1 MLSALAAGAFTESG
15 GKMVTTLVLH
25 TMQQPS
31 TLKIVTY
38 AVLAPTVLKPG
49 ILDTLCLRGPST
61 PP

>member
-1 MLSALAAGAFTESG
+1 MLSASAAGASTESG
-15 GKMVTTLVLH
+15 GKKVTTQVLH
-25 TMQQPS
+25 TMQQAS

-49 ILDTLCLRGPST
+49 TLDTLYLRGPST